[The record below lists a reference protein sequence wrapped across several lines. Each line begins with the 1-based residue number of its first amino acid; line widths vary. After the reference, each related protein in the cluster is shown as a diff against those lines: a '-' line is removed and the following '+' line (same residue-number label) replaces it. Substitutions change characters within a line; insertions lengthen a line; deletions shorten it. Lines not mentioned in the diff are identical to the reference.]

1 MLRNGVIYHTQA
13 QANTKST
20 IREHT
25 LRQCSHFVC
34 LMTMNGCFFPTEKVH
49 LLNQNDAKSDLRNV
63 IAKSSVRAMRARNTK
78 KPIRFFFLLFC
89 LVSFR
94 SRYGSNRNRTQYTSV
109 HLCTLWREEKMNNE
123 RRSCALCG
131 CPAIQFGVAFFFRS

>member
-78 KPIRFFFLLFC
+78 KPIRFFFFSS
-89 LVSFR
+89 VSFHFVLDMVQI
-94 SRYGSNRNRTQYTSV
+94 GTELNTPPFICV
-109 HLCTLWREEKMNNE
+109 HCGKMNNE
-123 RRSCALCG
+123 RRSCAFCG